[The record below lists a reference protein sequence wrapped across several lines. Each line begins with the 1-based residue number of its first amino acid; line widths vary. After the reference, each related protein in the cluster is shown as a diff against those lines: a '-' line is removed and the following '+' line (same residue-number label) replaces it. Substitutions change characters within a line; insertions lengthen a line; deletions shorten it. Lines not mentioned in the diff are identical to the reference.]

1 MRHYIL
7 AKFQADAGDWHGYLP
22 ADPRDLRRG
31 GGDSRGVRGAAVYPG
46 CVDRENR
53 YHVLIELEME
63 PSALTTYDESAM
75 HHRWKDEFGPLLE
88 KKAIFDYER

>member
-22 ADPRDLRRG
+22 RIREIFGAAGEIP
-31 GGDSRGVRGAAVYPG
+31 GVRGAAVYPG

-63 PSALTTYDESAM
+63 PSALTGVM
-75 HHRWKDEFGPLLE
+75 KDTSYPPAGTSSTASSLAA
-88 KKAIFDYER
+88 KAW